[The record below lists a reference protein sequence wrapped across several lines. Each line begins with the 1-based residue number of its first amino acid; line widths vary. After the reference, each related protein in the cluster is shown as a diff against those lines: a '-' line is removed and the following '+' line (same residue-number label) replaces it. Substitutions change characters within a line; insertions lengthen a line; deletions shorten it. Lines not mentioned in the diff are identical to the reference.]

1 MKCPKCQ
8 TEHPRGVSYCVNC
21 GCYIPG
27 NAQPTQTATTAFPEP
42 QKTTTPPSKLTK
54 GLPLAIVG
62 MVLLEIA
69 SIVLFSMQAV
79 LEDPSPD
86 LGALMPSTAIW
97 LLLSVAALIIGIL
110 SIRTYK
116 NAVAM
121 GARKPIPTLVL
132 GIIGTVTGAIFVLL
146 SLFILLLLGTL

>member
-8 TEHPRGVSYCVNC
+8 TEHPHGAAYCTNC

-27 NAQPTQTATTAFPEP
+27 NAQPTQITATAFPEA
-42 QKTTTPPSKLTK
+42 QTTAPPSKLTK

-69 SIVLFSMQAV
+69 SIVLVGIQAV
-79 LEDPSPD
+79 LEAPSPD
-86 LGALMPSTAIW
+86 LGALMPSTVFW
-97 LLLSVAALIIGIL
+97 LLLSVAALVIGIL

-116 NAVAM
+116 NAVAI

-132 GIIGTVTGAIFVLL
+132 GIIGTVSGAIFVAL
-146 SLFILLLLGTL
+146 SLFILFLLGTL